1 MNFSNKCAVLGEL
14 WLFYRE
20 DAAANEY
27 WTQFFRV
34 NDIALPASYLIDAGY
49 VEMTDDSDLEQYVDE
64 TWKMFCEFISIDADG
79 EYESIAEAF
88 GASSNPPLD
97 S

>member
-1 MNFSNKCAVLGEL
+1 MNFSNKCAVLGEF

-27 WTQFFRV
+27 WAQFFRV

-64 TWKMFCEFISIDADG
+64 TWKMFCEFISIDANG

-88 GASSNPPLD
+88 DASSNPPLD